1 MIRPGSGDRKF
12 HILITGLELEELQ
25 RFTGWM
31 AESFGL
37 DGRIA
42 DYRGKRPIGLYRWD
56 IECLQD
62 VISLA
67 LKDPAAY
74 PDHSTPGYAALRSL
88 YERARRLC
96 AEAFDE
102 PYTPDETILG

>member
-1 MIRPGSGDRKF
+1 MIKPGPRDRKF
-12 HILITGLELEELQ
+12 HILITGAELEELQ
-25 RFTGWM
+25 RHTWRM

-37 DGRIA
+37 DRRIGE
-42 DYRGKRPIGLYRWD
+42 YRGKRPIGLYRWD
-56 IECLQD
+56 IEYLQD

-74 PDHSTPGYAALRSL
+74 PDHSKPGYAALRSL
-88 YERARRLC
+88 YERVGRLC

-102 PYTPDETILG
+102 PYTPDETIPD

>member
-1 MIRPGSGDRKF
+1 MIKPGSGDRKF

-67 LKDPAAY
+67 LKDSTAY
-74 PDHSTPGYAALRSL
+74 PDHSTPGYAALRGL
-88 YERARRLC
+88 YERIRRLC

-102 PYTPDETILG
+102 PYTPDGSL

>member
-1 MIRPGSGDRKF
+1 MKPGSRDVK
-12 HILITGLELEELQ
+12 HTILISGLELEELQ
-25 RFTGWM
+25 RHTWRM

-37 DGRIA
+37 DWRIA

-67 LKDPAAY
+67 LQDPDEY
-74 PDHSTPGYAALRSL
+74 PDHSTPDYAALRGL
-88 YERARRLC
+88 YERVRRLC

-102 PYTPDETILG
+102 PYTPDETIPA

>member
-1 MIRPGSGDRKF
+1 MKPGSRDVKYT
-12 HILITGLELEELQ
+12 ILINGLELEELQ
-25 RFTGWM
+25 RHTWQM

-37 DGRIA
+37 DGRIDA
-42 DYRGKRPIGLYRWD
+42 YRGKRPIGLYRWD

-74 PDHSTPGYAALRSL
+74 PDRSTPGYAALRRL
-88 YERARRLC
+88 YERVRRLC

-102 PYTPDETILG
+102 PYTPDETIPE

>member
-1 MIRPGSGDRKF
+1 MKPGSRDIK
-12 HILITGLELEELQ
+12 HSILITGLELEELQ
-25 RFTGWM
+25 RHTWMM

-37 DGRIA
+37 NRRIDA
-42 DYRGKRPIGLYRWD
+42 YRGKRPIGLYRWD

-74 PDHSTPGYAALRSL
+74 PDHSTPGYAALRDL
-88 YERARRLC
+88 YERVRRLC
-96 AEAFDE
+96 AKAFDE
-102 PYTPDETILG
+102 PYTPDETIPD

>member
-1 MIRPGSGDRKF
+1 MKPGSRDIKYK
-12 HILITGLELEELQ
+12 ILITGLELEELQ
-25 RFTGWM
+25 RHTWQM

-37 DGRIA
+37 DSRI
-42 DYRGKRPIGLYRWD
+42 DEYQGKRPIGLYRWD

-67 LKDPAAY
+67 LTDPAAY
-74 PDHSTPGYAALRSL
+74 PDHSTPGYAALRGL
-88 YERARRLC
+88 YERVRRLC

-102 PYTPDETILG
+102 PYTPDETIPN